1 VNARKIVPVV
11 VALAVLGGGFAIV
24 ASSMQSGVF
33 NLTLEEALAA
43 SETLGS
49 KEFKVG
55 GNVMEGTIA
64 KGSNTFETLFAIT
77 DIGGHRLDCLYQGAL
92 PDPFAEGREVIV
104 QGHLEGPT
112 RMRVSKITV
121 KCPSKYQ
128 EAGVTEEQADQYYKG
143 KYETGHQEAA
153 PAGAPPAVKPEPSR
167 TN

>member
-1 VNARKIVPVV
+1 MNARKIVPVV
-11 VALAVLGGGFAIV
+11 VAVAVLGGGFAIV

-43 SETLGS
+43 TDTLGS

-55 GNVMEGTIA
+55 GNVLAGSVA
-64 KGSNTFETLFAIT
+64 KGSNTFETSFAIT
-77 DIGGHRLDCLYQGAL
+77 DIGNHRLDCLYQGAL

-104 QGHLEGPT
+104 QGHLEGPG

-128 EAGVTEEQADQYYKG
+128 EAGITEEQADQYYKN
-143 KYETGHQEAA
+143 KYENGHKEAA
-153 PAGAPPAVKPEPSR
+153 PTDARPGAKADPNR
-167 TN
+167 TF